1 MEKAYNPSIFEE
13 EIYNLWQK
21 NNLFGINLK
30 SLKKF
35 FKIVM
40 PPPNITGALHMGHA
54 LDFSLQDVLARYK
67 RMLGFEIIWIPGT
80 DHAAIATEAKVVEKL
95 RKENLSKE
103 SLGYSK
109 FMEECWKWKEKYGGK
124 IVSQI
129 KKLGASC
136 DWSKE
141 RFTMDEGCSEAVNE
155 FFVSLYEKGLIYR
168 GDRIVNWCPYC
179 NTSISDIE
187 VEFKES
193 NSELFYLKYFID
205 GQNKFLTVATTRPET
220 IFGDVAVAVNP
231 NDERYKNLVGKD
243 VIIPLV
249 GRKIKIIE
257 DDYVDMSF
265 GTGALKITPAHDF
278 ADFEI
283 GEKHNLEKLSVIN
296 QDGKLNEKCLEY
308 SGLNSSEARKL
319 IVKDLI
325 SKDLVIKRENIKN
338 NVGKC
343 SRCDHTIEPLIS
355 TQWFMKMEKLSAP
368 AIREVENGHIKFT
381 PKRFS
386 KIYMHWM
393 KNVKD
398 WCISRQ
404 LWWGHQIPAW
414 YCNDCGHI
422 NVSKSDLKECERC
435 KSSNIT
441 RDRDSLDTWFSAAL
455 WPFSTFDWPNLKS
468 DLFSI
473 YPNNVVI
480 TGYDIIFFW
489 VARMIFSSLEMTGK
503 IPFEDVVIHGL
514 VRDSQGRKMSKS
526 LGNGIDPL
534 EIISNYGTDALRVS
548 LVMGLTPG
556 NDVRFSKEKI
566 EGTRNFINK
575 IWNAARFLKSTGA
588 KFKSSLDINNLSK
601 FDSWMLSRLNETI
614 KEVKSNMEKFEFGI
628 SLQKIYSLF
637 WDEFCDWYIE
647 FCKISYKDEKKFE
660 NCCFIFCQILKLL
673 HPFAPFVTEKV
684 WSFFNDS
691 YLAISEYPEYNSK
704 FEYKKDASQIQRL
717 IEFIHSVRSKRNEM
731 NTPHNKKIKVY
742 VSSENDDLFKEN
754 LGIIKSMASVSEL
767 EINEDFSSKNT
778 VLCVLDFC
786 KIVIPMD
793 ELADKNE
800 ILKKLKADIELLEK
814 KIEKNKS
821 LLSDLSFV
829 EKAPKDVVEKSR
841 KALENDQKSYEDIL
855 KKFNDIQ
862 N

>member
-1 MEKAYNPSIFEE
+1 MEKAYNPSLFEE
-13 EIYNLWQK
+13 EIYDLWQE

-30 SLKKF
+30 SSKKF
-35 FKIVM
+35 YKIVM

-54 LDFSLQDVLARYK
+54 LDFSLQDILARYK

-422 NVSKSDLKECERC
+422 NVSKSDLKECEKC

-441 RDRDSLDTWFSAAL
+441 RDKDSLDTWFSSAI

-588 KFKSSLDINNLSK
+588 KFKNSLDINTLSK

-647 FCKISYKDEKKFE
+647 FCKIIYKDEKKFE

-684 WSFFNDS
+684 WSFFNDN
-691 YLAISEYPEYNSK
+691 YLAISEYPEYNSE
-704 FEYKKDASQIQRL
+704 FEYKKDEFQIQKL
-717 IEFIHSVRSKRNEM
+717 IEFIHSVRAKRNEM

-754 LGIIKSMASVSEL
+754 LEIIKSMASVSEL
-767 EINEDFSSKNT
+767 EINEDFPSKNT
-778 VLCVLDFC
+778 ILCVLDFC

-814 KIEKNKS
+814 KIEKSKS
-821 LLSDLSFV
+821 LLSDSSFV

-841 KALENDQKSYEDIL
+841 KTLENDQKRYEDIL

>member
-13 EIYNLWQK
+13 EIYNLWYA
-21 NNLFGINLK
+21 NNLFKINLK
-30 SLKKF
+30 LPKKF
-35 FKIVM
+35 YKIVM

-296 QDGKLNEKCLEY
+296 QDGKLNEQCLEY
-308 SGLNSSEARKL
+308 SGLNSLEARKL

-325 SKDLVIKRENIKN
+325 SKDLVVKRENIKN

-422 NVSKSDLKECERC
+422 NVSKSDLKECAKC

-468 DLFSI
+468 DLFNI

-588 KFKSSLDINNLSK
+588 KFKNSLDINTLSK

-647 FCKISYKDEKKFE
+647 FCKIIYKDEKKFE

-691 YLAISEYPEYNSK
+691 YLAISEYPEYSSE

-754 LGIIKSMASVSEL
+754 LEIIKSMASVSEL
-767 EINEDFSSKNT
+767 EINKDFSSKNT

-814 KIEKNKS
+814 KIEKSKS
-821 LLSDLSFV
+821 LLSDSSFV

-841 KALENDQKSYEDIL
+841 KTLENDQKRYEDIL
-855 KKFNDIQ
+855 KKLNDIQ